1 MAVTFPATG
10 GKAMAVDHN
19 DVQATV
25 EKFFSALAAGDLA
38 SCEELFTDDA
48 VVWHNFDELEQPKS
62 DALAALSGFAH
73 VQAEFDIIGR
83 DFVDNTCI
91 QRHVVRLSLPDGSMV
106 TMPAIQRICC
116 LQGRISRIDEY
127 LDSAQLGPLVQA
139 LQAGA

>member
-1 MAVTFPATG
+1 MAVTFPATES
-10 GKAMAVDHN
+10 KAMAVDHN

-25 EKFFSALAAGDLA
+25 DKFFSALAAGDLA
-38 SCEELFTDDA
+38 TCEELFTDDA
-48 VVWHNFDELEQPKS
+48 VVWHNFDQLEQSKS

-73 VQAEFDIIGR
+73 VQPEFDIIGR
-83 DFVDNTCI
+83 DFVGSTCI
-91 QRHVVRLSLPDGSMV
+91 QRHVVRLSLPNGSMV

-127 LDSAQLGPLVQA
+127 LDSAHLGPVVQA

>member
-1 MAVTFPATG
+1 
-10 GKAMAVDHN
+10 MAVDQN

-25 EKFFSALAAGDLA
+25 DKFFSALAAGDLA
-38 SCEELFTDDA
+38 TCEALFTDDA
-48 VVWHNFDELEQPKS
+48 VVWHNFDELEQPKK

-83 DFVDNTCI
+83 DLVGSTCI
-91 QRHVVRLSLPDGSMV
+91 QRHVVRLSLPDGSTL

-116 LQGRISRIDEY
+116 QQGRISRIDEY